1 MENQPLVIGQ
11 QIINIGKGC
20 GEKGTVIHEI
30 GHAVG
35 LWHEQCRRDRD
46 KYIKIMVKNI
56 RDADEEYFGKFF
68 RTLKVL
74 KLFEKIKGIKKSVIK
89 QLEEPFYKNS

>member
-1 MENQPLVIGQ
+1 
-11 QIINIGKGC
+11 
-20 GEKGTVIHEI
+20 
-30 GHAVG
+30 
-35 LWHEQCRRDRD
+35 
-46 KYIKIMVKNI
+46 MVKNI